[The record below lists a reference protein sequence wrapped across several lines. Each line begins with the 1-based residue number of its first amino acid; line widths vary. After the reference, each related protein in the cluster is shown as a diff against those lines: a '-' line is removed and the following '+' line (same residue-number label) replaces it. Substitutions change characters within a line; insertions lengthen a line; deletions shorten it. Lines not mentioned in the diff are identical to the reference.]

1 MVYAF
6 IGIIAVFVVIGII
19 YSVATK
25 HSGEPKK
32 HTDIETDAK
41 SEQRVNEFRLSKQRS
56 DFAEASASAKSAKSN
71 QGANGTRLI
80 APSKPKKT
88 NIAPRVSLSSNIE
101 KRTKTDHAHPL
112 EIGAE
117 YRIEKVDMGGSI
129 GGDFTEGCADQYFQR
144 LVKVGKEDIERNE
157 PNYDL
162 IKTVVF
168 GEMLAKPKFKK

>member
-1 MVYAF
+1 MF
-6 IGIIAVFVVIGII
+6 VFFGII
-19 YSVATK
+19 YSVATR

-32 HTDIETDAK
+32 DTDFESDAK
-41 SEQRVNEFRLSKQRS
+41 AEQRVNEFCLSKRRS
-56 DFAEASASAKSAKSN
+56 GFAEAEASAKSAKSN

-80 APSKPKKT
+80 AASKPKKT

-101 KRTKTDHAHPL
+101 KRTKADHAHP
-112 EIGAE
+112 IDSGAE
-117 YRIEKVDMGGSI
+117 YRIEKVDMGGSL
-129 GGDFTEGCADQYFQR
+129 GGNFTEGCADQYFQR
-144 LVKVGKEDIERNE
+144 LVKIGKEDVERNE

>member
-1 MVYAF
+1 MDFIF
-6 IGIIAVFVVIGII
+6 IGIIAAFGFMGII
-19 YSVATK
+19 YFLATK
-25 HSGEPKK
+25 HRGEPKK
-32 HTDIETDAK
+32 RKDAETDAK
-41 SEQRVNEFRLSKQRS
+41 SEQRVNEFRLSQQS
-56 DFAEASASAKSAKSN
+56 SAFAEASASAKSAKSN

-80 APSKPKKT
+80 AASKPKKT

-101 KRTKTDHAHPL
+101 RRTKTDHAHPL

-117 YRIEKVDMGGSI
+117 YRIEKVDMGGSL

-162 IKTVVF
+162 MKTVVF